1 MQHVMSIREKLFF
14 VFILLIVVF
23 IANGIY
29 STTALSSINEGA
41 LRIATEHL
49 QGVIST
55 SESSRSMSDY
65 RQGEYAVIDATTL
78 PARIYAAQST
88 QNLADQIDITF
99 DYIQGNIE
107 GDIAKD
113 FSDMRGMWDKYK
125 ANSNNVIN
133 LAKAGNT
140 QEAARLL
147 ENSSDSYN
155 YIQTKL
161 NKILDNRKDF
171 IHAEVVDAQSSY
183 NQASIILMVTIVAV
197 VAFSIVMA
205 IIFAK

>member
-1 MQHVMSIREKLFF
+1 MQHVMSIREKMFF

-23 IANGIY
+23 IANGVY
-29 STTALSSINEGA
+29 STMALSSINEGA

-99 DYIQGNIE
+99 DYIQGNRADYIRTVM
-107 GDIAKD
+107 
-113 FSDMRGMWDKYK
+113 FSTYVVSIL
-125 ANSNNVIN
+125 NIHC
-133 LAKAGNT
+133 T
-140 QEAARLL
+140 LL
-147 ENSSDSYN
+147 KWNC
-155 YIQTKL
+155 
-161 NKILDNRKDF
+161 F
-171 IHAEVVDAQSSY
+171 V
-183 NQASIILMVTIVAV
+183 SI
-197 VAFSIVMA
+197 
-205 IIFAK
+205 